1 MVAIPQT
8 QIAESTRDMVLSL
21 FPPGDRSNFSLRR
34 LADKVEALTS
44 ATSLP
49 PRLDAFIDLYA
60 WTRQEDATICDP
72 LSAAPSVAAEAVD
85 SSSKRSLVWTSILEA
100 SSEVLSRYRASI
112 GLILRETDGLTFFA
126 ISGLPSD
133 RGLLAETRERLSRIL
148 LPSPREDTDLSKLFV
163 RMFPSNK
170 EIDRFFNTPAE
181 HFERIVSLA
190 APPEDSDAWPPVM
203 ETMMDALCLL
213 AARIQGLGLSEDLRT
228 RSRTGAVQQSPFYR
242 LTRSADS
249 LVSALKTRDSVAL
262 ADKGFKQTVE
272 DCGVELQSIV
282 VNLESNGMNMD
293 VVYVIDVIR
302 QNLSRI
308 AALHGVL
315 VSGSG
320 LPKIV
325 AVQKFLTNVVRGR
338 LADRSF
344 RALAHNNV
352 RLLAR
357 KITEWAGKTGEH
369 YITTDRSDYWHMWMA
384 AMGGGLLTVGTA
396 AIKMVVTH
404 SGWPPF
410 VEGFLSSLNYSISFI
425 LLQVFGLVLATK
437 QPSMTG
443 AALAHIVR
451 DCKGAS
457 RSDELVAYVARI
469 CRSQLAAA
477 LGNVFAVCLGALSFS
492 YAWRAVRGAPFI
504 PQETAQ
510 HTVESLNPFHSGTI
524 IFAALTGI
532 ILWLSSL
539 AGGWIENWT
548 VDNRLPQAIAE
559 HRLGGMLKRQ
569 TLIRI
574 SDVFTRNISGWCTSI
589 ALGFMLGMTPPL
601 AGFFGAPIDV
611 RHVTLSTG
619 TVALSSASLG
629 RESLDRG
636 DLYWA
641 ALGIACTFVLNLSVS
656 FYFALMLA
664 LRAQDVSREDHLD
677 ILRTLLKRF
686 VQSPREFFYPP
697 SSEAGA
703 VVSTHGPRL

>member
-1 MVAIPQT
+1 MVAIPQN
-8 QIAESTRDMVLSL
+8 QVVESMQDLILSL
-21 FPPGDRSNFSLRR
+21 FPPSVRFNFPLRR
-34 LADKVEALTS
+34 LAKNVEALTC
-44 ATSLP
+44 ATTLP
-49 PRLDAFIDLYA
+49 NRLDAFVDLYD
-60 WTRQEDATICDP
+60 WMRQEDATICDP
-72 LSAAPSVAAEAVD
+72 LSTAPSVAAEAVD
-85 SSSKRSLVWTSILEA
+85 SSSKRSLVWASILET
-100 SSEVLSRYRASI
+100 SSEVLTRYQASI

-148 LPSPREDTDLSKLFV
+148 LPSPREDTDLSKLFL

-181 HFERIVSLA
+181 HFDSIVSLA
-190 APPEDSDAWPPVM
+190 APPDDSDAWPPVM

-213 AARIQGLGLSEDLRT
+213 AARIQGLGLSEDLRR
-228 RSRTGAVQQSPFYR
+228 RSRTGAVQRSPFYR

-249 LVSALKTRDSVAL
+249 LVSALKTRDNVAL
-262 ADKGFKQTVE
+262 ADKGLRQTVD
-272 DCGVELQSIV
+272 DCRAELQSII
-282 VNLESNGMNMD
+282 VNLDSNGMNMD

-302 QNLSRI
+302 QNIFRI
-308 AALHGVL
+308 EAIHAVL
-315 VSGSG
+315 VSESG
-320 LPKIV
+320 PSKKA
-325 AVQKFLTNVVRGR
+325 AVQKLLTNVVRGR

-357 KITEWAGKTGEH
+357 RITEWAGKTGEH
-369 YITTDRSDYWHMWMA
+369 YITTDRSDYRHMWMM

-396 AIKMVVTH
+396 AVKMVVTH
-404 SGWPPF
+404 SDLPLF

-443 AALAHIVR
+443 AALARVVR

-457 RSDELVAYVARI
+457 RSDELIAYVARI
-469 CRSQLAAA
+469 FRSQLAAA
-477 LGNVFAVCLGALSFS
+477 LGNVFAVCLGALAFS
-492 YAWRAVRGAPFI
+492 YAWRAARGAPFL
-504 PQETAQ
+504 PEKTAL
-510 HTVESLNPFHSGTI
+510 HTVEDLNPFHSGTI
-524 IFAALTGI
+524 IFAALTGF

-559 HRLGGMLKRQ
+559 HRLGGMFKRQ

-574 SDVFTRNISGWCTSI
+574 SDVFTRNIAGWCTSI

-601 AGFFGAPIDV
+601 AKFFGVPIDV

-619 TVALSSASLG
+619 TVALSCASLG
-629 RESLDRG
+629 RESFDRG

-641 ALGIACTFVLNLSVS
+641 TLGIAFTFVLNLSVS

-686 VQSPREFFYPP
+686 VQSPEEFFYPP
-697 SSEAGA
+697 ASEAAA
-703 VVSTHGPRL
+703 VVATH

>member
-8 QIAESTRDMVLSL
+8 QVVESTQDLIVSL
-21 FPPGDRSNFSLRR
+21 FPPGDRSNFSLKQ
-34 LADKVEALTS
+34 LASKVEALTS
-44 ATSLP
+44 ATTLP
-49 PRLDAFIDLYA
+49 TRLDAFIDLYA
-60 WTRQEDATICDP
+60 WVREEDAAICDP
-72 LSAAPSVAAEAVD
+72 LSTAPSIAAEAMD
-85 SSSKRSLVWTSILEA
+85 SSRKRSLVWASILE
-100 SSEVLSRYRASI
+100 SSREVLNRYQASI
-112 GLILRETDGLTFFA
+112 GLVLRETDGLTFFA
-126 ISGLPSD
+126 VSGLPSD

-148 LPSPREDTDLSKLFV
+148 LPSPREDTDLSKLCL

-181 HFERIVSLA
+181 HFDRIVSLA
-190 APPEDSDAWPPVM
+190 APPEDSDAWPPVI

-213 AARIQGLGLSEDLRT
+213 AARVQGLGLSEDLRT

-249 LVSALKTRDSVAL
+249 LISALKTRDNVAL
-262 ADKGFKQTVE
+262 ADKGFRQTVD
-272 DCGVELQSIV
+272 DCRVEVQSIV
-282 VNLESNGMNMD
+282 VNLESNGMNLD

-302 QNLSRI
+302 QNIFRI
-308 AALHGVL
+308 EAIHAVL
-315 VSGSG
+315 VTESG
-320 LPKIV
+320 LPKKA
-325 AVQKFLTNVVRGR
+325 AVQELLTNVVRGR

-344 RALAHNNV
+344 RALAHNNF

-369 YITTDRSDYWHMWMA
+369 YITTDRSDYWHMWLA

-396 AIKMVVTH
+396 AVKMVVTH
-404 SGWPPF
+404 SHLPLF

-443 AALAHIVR
+443 AALARIVG

-457 RSDELVAYVARI
+457 RSDELIAYVARI
-469 CRSQLAAA
+469 FRSQLAAA
-477 LGNVFAVCLGALSFS
+477 LGNVFAVCVGAIAFS
-492 YAWRAVRGAPFI
+492 YAWRAAFGAPYI
-504 PQETAQ
+504 SQETAQ
-510 HTVESLNPFHSGTI
+510 HTVEDLNPFHSGTI

-539 AGGWIENWT
+539 AGGWIENWA

-559 HRLGGMLKRQ
+559 HRLGGMFKRQ

-574 SDVFTRNISGWCTSI
+574 SDVFARNISGWCTSI

-601 AGFFGAPIDV
+601 AKFFGLPVDV

-629 RESLDRG
+629 RESFDRG

-641 ALGIACTFVLNLSVS
+641 ALGIVFTFVLNLSVS

-664 LRAQDVSREDHLD
+664 LRAQDVSRKDHLD
-677 ILRTLLKRF
+677 IMRTLLKRF
-686 VQSPREFFYPP
+686 VQSPKEFFYPP
-697 SSEAGA
+697 ASEAGVA
-703 VVSTHGPRL
+703 VSTH